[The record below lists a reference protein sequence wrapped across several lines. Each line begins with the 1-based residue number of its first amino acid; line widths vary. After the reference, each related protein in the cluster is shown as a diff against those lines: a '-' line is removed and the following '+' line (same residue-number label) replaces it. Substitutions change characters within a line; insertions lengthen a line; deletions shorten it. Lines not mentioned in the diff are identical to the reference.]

1 MIPSKEISI
10 LSNQQIA
17 VIIPTLNNELLI
29 GSLVLLARQ
38 YASYVIVVDDGS
50 QDKTVTVAGGI
61 VLSTSEYGGRGRVLS
76 LLTGCRRALAYGCTA
91 VVFFDSTG
99 KDLVR
104 EIPNLVEPIVSG
116 KADLVIGSR
125 YLGGRK
131 GIPPY
136 IFTNGNGNNIGNN
149 GKNGDGSHNGNG
161 NHNGTTGKNGNGS
174 YNGNHKNGK
183 NTNGRNSPE
192 LQENREGLYIT
203 DPHSTFRAL
212 SEKAITLLDVLPED
226 DHFESLMNTFFSK
239 RNLSVVEIP
248 VSNQD
253 EQSQLDDYGNECRIA
268 VVVPAHNEERLIGE
282 TLSGIPD
289 YVSRVYVVNDSSTDR
304 TQKIIDYFAAHDRS
318 IIPIVHETNQGVG
331 AAIVTGYKR
340 ALADGMDIVAVMAG
354 DNQMDPAFLPDLL
367 GPIISN
373 KCDYTMGN
381 RLINPNFR
389 KGMSRW
395 RFTGNAILTMLTKIA
410 SGYWQM
416 MDPQNGYTAI
426 SKRALEHISLDDVY
440 PRYGYCNDILVK
452 LNVMGFR
459 VINVPH
465 PARYGL
471 ERSGIKYHTYIVR
484 VSRLLLKDFL
494 WRLKMKYVV
503 LNFNPLIFFYI
514 GGVLFS
520 ILGLLGGLYSL
531 HYKFFQG
538 HPIFMPLFISFIV
551 FAMGISSLFFAMLCD
566 MQQES
571 ITDGWY

>member
-1 MIPSKEISI
+1 MIPSKETTI
-10 LSNQQIA
+10 LPNQQTA
-17 VIIPTLNNELLI
+17 VIIPTLNNELSI

-50 QDKTVTVAGGI
+50 EDKTVTVAEQAGGI
-61 VLSTSEYGGRGRVLS
+61 VLRTSEYGGRGRVLS
-76 LLTGCRRALAYGCTA
+76 ILTGCRRALAYGCTA

-99 KDLVR
+99 KDLAR
-104 EIPNLVEPIVSG
+104 EIPHLVEPILSG

-125 YLGGRK
+125 YIRGRK
-131 GIPPY
+131 GIPAY
-136 IFTNGNGNNIGNN
+136 QFNNGNNN
-149 GKNGDGSHNGNG
+149 HNGN
-161 NHNGTTGKNGNGS
+161 NN
-174 YNGNHKNGK
+174 KNGK
-183 NTNGRNSPE
+183 NDNIKQLAELPE
-192 LQENREGLYIT
+192 KHEEVYIT
-203 DPHSTFRAL
+203 DPNSTFRAL

-226 DHFESLMNTFFSK
+226 DHFESMMITFFSK

-248 VSNQD
+248 ASNRGKH
-253 EQSQLDDYGNECRIA
+253 SSLDDEENACKIA
-268 VVVPAHNEERLIGE
+268 VVVPAHNEELLIGE

-289 YVSRVYVVNDSSTDR
+289 YVSRVYVVNDCSTDR
-304 TQKIIDYFAAHDRS
+304 TQKIIDYFAEHDHS
-318 IIPIVHETNQGVG
+318 IIPIVHETNKGVG
-331 AAIVTGYKR
+331 AAIISGYR
-340 ALADGMDIVAVMAG
+340 QALADGMDIVAVMAG

-367 GPIISN
+367 NPIVNN

-381 RLINPNFR
+381 RLLNPKYR

-395 RFTGNAILTMLTKIA
+395 RFSGNAILTMLTKIA
-410 SGYWQM
+410 SGYWQI

-426 SKRALEHISLDDVY
+426 SKRALEHINLDDVY
-440 PRYGYCNDILVK
+440 PRYGYCNDLLVR
-452 LNVMGFR
+452 LNVVGFR

-484 VSRLLLKDFL
+484 VSRLLLNDFL

-503 LNFNPLIFFYI
+503 LNFNPLVFFYI
-514 GGVLFS
+514 GGVIFS

-538 HPIFMPLFISFIV
+538 HPIFLPLFISFIV
-551 FAMGISSLFFAMLCD
+551 FAMGLSSLFFAMLCD

-571 ITDGWY
+571 ISDGWY